1 MDERVVVFYHQQ
13 WLPDLEGNETFPDV
27 GMFSVN
33 TCREVEVVLEPH
45 VLVLCLLRKLGKV
58 KIIFKPCLYDRFYDG
73 VLPAALVNKVKY
85 IQRIPGEFENTN
97 SDTSSDISVKINY
110 EDNES
115 ESDYGVVRNEELV
128 SYFVTLLNLKNNINS
143 TELESEFSLY
153 DTPPLS
159 INRDVLYLK
168 SEVVIPSYIYTHL
181 RYAVMY
187 LIWFHPLISH
197 YTREVVLNS
206 EPFPFSWY
214 SFLRKK
220 SQVKTECENFGYS
233 TLENTLRDL
242 RFFLQGI
249 RLTLAAKLYQYSHY
263 NTINWF
269 EGCIF
274 SNLTV
279 LFSLPCQD
287 LEDIMSLH
295 KEFEDLKTYC
305 IRMNARYE
313 VVSLKTPFLSGDKV
327 SASHFKKNSSLFNH
341 LLNV

>member
-1 MDERVVVFYHQQ
+1 MDDRIVVFYHQQ
-13 WLPDLEGNETFPDV
+13 WLPDLEGNDTFQDV
-27 GMFSVN
+27 GMVSVS
-33 TCREVEVVLEPH
+33 TCREVEVVLEPQ
-45 VLVLCLLRKLGKV
+45 VLVLCLLRKLRKV
-58 KIIFKPCLYDRFYDG
+58 KIIFKPCIYDRFYDG

-85 IQRIPGEFENTN
+85 IQKEPQEFNDMSSNACTDN
-97 SDTSSDISVKINY
+97 SVGNKN

-115 ESDYGVVRNEELV
+115 ESDYGVVRNEDLV
-128 SYFVTLLNLKNNINS
+128 SYFVTLVNLNNNVNC

-153 DTPPLS
+153 DVPILS
-159 INRDVLYLK
+159 INRDNLYLK

-181 RYAVMY
+181 RYAIMY
-187 LIWFHPLISH
+187 LIWLHPLISH

-220 SQVKTECENFGYS
+220 SQVKNECGNFGYS

-249 RLTLAAKLYQYSHY
+249 SK
-263 NTINWF
+263 INWF

-274 SNLTV
+274 SNLSV

-287 LEDIMSLH
+287 LEDIVILH
-295 KEFEDLKTYC
+295 KEFADLKTYC

-313 VVSLKTPFLSGDKV
+313 VVSLKPPFLSGDKV
-327 SASHFKKNSSLFNH
+327 SASHFKKNSKLFNH
-341 LLNV
+341 LLNI